1 MSAPCPLPGETPATQ
16 VTRDNEGLTEHSVPG
31 YLSATDAVAA

>member
-1 MSAPCPLPGETPATQ
+1 